1 MKKKLALFG
10 ATLALAMAATFTFG
24 VNTTTAG
31 QSSCS
36 AHCKNSY
43 RSCVN
48 NAKNPGALNQCGKAY
63 RACLA
68 GCR

>member
-10 ATLALAMAATFTFG
+10 ATLALAAAATFTFA
-24 VNTTTAG
+24 NTTSVG

-48 NAKNPGALNQCGKAY
+48 RAKNPGALNQCDKAY
-63 RACLA
+63 QACLDR
-68 GCR
+68 CQ

>member
-1 MKKKLALFG
+1 MKKRLALFG
-10 ATLALAMAATFTFG
+10 ATLALVAAAAFTFA
-24 VNTTTAG
+24 NNTTAG

-43 RSCVN
+43 RACVN
-48 NAKNPGALNQCGKAY
+48 AAKNPGALNQCKKAY
-63 RACLA
+63 QACLG

>member
-1 MKKKLALFG
+1 MKKKLALLG
-10 ATLALAMAATFTFG
+10 ATLALAAAATFTFAK
-24 VNTTTAG
+24 TTTAG

-43 RSCVN
+43 SACVR
-48 NAKNPGALNQCGKAY
+48 AAGNPGALNQCKKAY
-63 RACLA
+63 QACLG

>member
-10 ATLALAMAATFTFG
+10 ATLALVAAATFTFA
-24 VNTTTAG
+24 NPTTAG

-43 RSCVN
+43 SACTR
-48 NAKNPGALNQCGKAY
+48 AATNPGGLNQCKKAY
-63 RACLA
+63 QACLA

>member
-10 ATLALAMAATFTFG
+10 ATLAIAMAATFTFAAR
-24 VNTTTAG
+24 AG
-31 QSSCS
+31 QTSCS

-43 RSCVN
+43 SACTRA
-48 NAKNPGALNQCGKAY
+48 AKNPGGLNQCKKAY
-63 RACLA
+63 QACLA

>member
-10 ATLALAMAATFTFG
+10 ATLAIALAATFTFAAR
-24 VNTTTAG
+24 AG

-48 NAKNPGALNQCGKAY
+48 AAKNPGGLNQCRKAY
-63 RACLA
+63 EACLA

>member
-10 ATLALAMAATFTFG
+10 ATLALVAAATFTFA
-24 VNTTTAG
+24 NNTTAG

-43 RSCVN
+43 SACTRA
-48 NAKNPGALNQCGKAY
+48 AKNPGALNQCRKAY
-63 RACLA
+63 EACLA